1 MTALRFDSNGLIP
14 AIVQDAENN
23 EVLMMGYM
31 NRTALEKTFETGK
44 VYFWSRSRKKLWTK
58 GETSGHYQFV
68 REVFLDCDGDC
79 LLIKVE
85 QLVGAC
91 HEGYRSCFYRRLE
104 KDLETST
111 IVREK
116 VFDEK
121 KVYGS

>member
-1 MTALRFDSNGLIP
+1 
-14 AIVQDAENN
+14 
-23 EVLMMGYM
+23 MMGYM

-111 IVREK
+111 IIQEK

>member
-1 MTALRFDSNGLIP
+1 MTVLRFDSNGLIP
-14 AIVQDAENN
+14 AIIQDAKNN

-31 NRTALEKTFETGK
+31 NRTALEKTFETGR

-79 LLIKVE
+79 LLIKVD

-104 KDLETST
+104 EDLETGT
-111 IVREK
+111 IVQEK